1 MVLIG
6 LSAGV
11 ELCYRKRPT
20 LEFFVRLP
28 EKVMVDEEGTS
39 AREKHS
45 VWPIKYLLLTLGVA

>member
-39 AREKHS
+39 AREN
-45 VWPIKYLLLTLGVA
+45 IRCGQ